1 MKPRCFLQ
9 LVLPINKLKLCLRHL
24 LHAGHLPIMACFKG
38 EGKRIHS
45 STVQAMYARIQIGGN
60 MKAVL
65 HGPLGSIILETTLFT
80 IGSSPDNSLVIDN
93 IKVSAH
99 HAEIRLEEQGFN
111 ITDLGSIHG
120 TFVNGERLD
129 FNTPR
134 LLNPGN
140 SIAIGDNVFTYDIE
154 ETLQTEETVSTSRKQ
169 EGESE
174 APSDENLEPFP
185 TANNTEIT
193 SGSLEDQQLVD
204 ANTHYTLPQQPEYTP
219 FIPADYDGPIAGYVS
234 IKQVRRRDRRFILIG
249 LGLLVVLALAVS
261 GYSYFTRST
270 PEKTLDA
277 FCNAMQGQDYQTA
290 YNQLSNSLQ
299 SSETEL
305 EFANTLRANGKI
317 NTCTHS
323 SANATN
329 NRATANVTLVTG
341 SGQASRSSITLT
353 ADSSNIWKMSL
364 FPTTPS
370 MTLTAFCNALQ
381 NKDYPTAYTQLTNG
395 IKRLHAEAQFET
407 DFASLTCSYSNITL
421 TGSTASATMTFKNSS
436 GQTASAKVA
445 LIQDGDSNNNWKI
458 NSIQFGS

>member
-1 MKPRCFLQ
+1 
-9 LVLPINKLKLCLRHL
+9 
-24 LHAGHLPIMACFKG
+24 
-38 EGKRIHS
+38 
-45 STVQAMYARIQIGGN
+45 

-65 HGPLGSIILETTLFT
+65 HGPLGSTILETTLFT
-80 IGSSPDNSLVIDN
+80 FGSSPDNSLVIDN

-99 HAEIRLEEQGFN
+99 HAEIRLEEHGYS

-120 TFVNGERLD
+120 TYVNGDRLD

-140 SIAIGDNVFTYDIE
+140 SISMGDIVFTYDIV
-154 ETLQTEETVSTSRKQ
+154 ETPQIEETVPISRKQ
-169 EGESE
+169 EEAYQVPSE
-174 APSDENLEPFP
+174 ENLETFQ
-185 TANNTEIT
+185 NTHNMDTIN
-193 SGSLEDQQLVD
+193 GSPENQQLIE
-204 ANTHYTLPQQPEYTP
+204 ANTHYTLPQQYMPSNSQQPDSTP
-219 FIPADYDGPIAGYVS
+219 FIPADFDGPIPGYMPVE
-234 IKQVRRRDRRFILIG
+234 QVRRGNRRFILIG
-249 LGLLVVLALAVS
+249 LGLLALIALAVG
-261 GYSYFTRST
+261 GYFYFTRST

-323 SANATN
+323 SANVTN
-329 NRATANVTLVTG
+329 NRATANVTIVTG
-341 SGQASRSSITLT
+341 SRQVSRSSIALT
-353 ADSSNIWKMSL
+353 ADSGNIWKMSL

-407 DFASLTCSYSNITL
+407 DFAGLTCSYSNISP
-421 TGSTASATMTFKNSS
+421 TGSTASATMTFRNSS

-458 NSIQFGS
+458 NSIQF

>member
-1 MKPRCFLQ
+1 
-9 LVLPINKLKLCLRHL
+9 
-24 LHAGHLPIMACFKG
+24 
-38 EGKRIHS
+38 
-45 STVQAMYARIQIGGN
+45 

-65 HGPLGSIILETTLFT
+65 HGPLGSTILETKLFT
-80 IGSSPDNSLVIDN
+80 FGSSPDNSLVIDN

-99 HAEIRLEEQGFN
+99 HAELRSEENGFS

-120 TFVNGERLD
+120 TYVNGERLD
-129 FNTPR
+129 FNSPR

-140 SIAIGDNVFTYDIE
+140 SITIGDAVFTYDLEETPQIE
-154 ETLQTEETVSTSRKQ
+154 ETIPISQKQ
-169 EGESE
+169 DGGYEVLSE
-174 APSDENLEPFP
+174 DNLETFQ
-185 TANNTEIT
+185 NTHNMDTIN
-193 SGSLEDQQLVD
+193 GSPENQQLIEAD
-204 ANTHYTLPQQPEYTP
+204 THDTLPQQYMPSNSQQPDSTP
-219 FIPADYDGPIAGYVS
+219 FIPADFHGSIPGYVP
-234 IKQVRRRDRRFILIG
+234 IEQVRRRDRQFILLG
-249 LGLLVVLALAVS
+249 VGLLVVIALALG
-261 GYSYFTRST
+261 GYFYFTRST

-277 FCNAMQGQDYQTA
+277 FCNAMQVQDYQTA
-290 YNQLSNSLQ
+290 YSQLSNSLQ

-305 EFANTLRANGKI
+305 EFASTLHANGKI

-323 SANATN
+323 SANTTN

-381 NKDYPTAYTQLTNG
+381 NKDYSTAYTQLTNG